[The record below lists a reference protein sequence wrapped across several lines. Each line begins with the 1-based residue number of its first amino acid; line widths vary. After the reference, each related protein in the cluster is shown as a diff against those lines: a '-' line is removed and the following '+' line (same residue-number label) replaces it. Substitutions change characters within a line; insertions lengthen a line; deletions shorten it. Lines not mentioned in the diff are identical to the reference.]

1 MKQGALISASNLQ
14 SLPSIQTLVQRE
26 AAARA
31 DLSELSFRF
40 KSSSPNVQHAKAV
53 LAEAT
58 SLLTDE
64 VSRSVSVMQASLA
77 TAVRRESD
85 LSRRLHDLQGQATNR
100 AEVDAGFRRLQSRER
115 TINEQLLL
123 LDRSKYRATAV
134 RDLQSVPASLVMPAE
149 PVATSVVSRIAVTL
163 LGATAAG
170 LIAGIGAALLIERG
184 KQGFRS
190 SIELQTVSD
199 VRCIGMVPD
208 LPRRTR
214 QTDRTSFQVAARNE
228 AVRSVGA
235 EIGLFGVSR
244 ECRVILVTSSL
255 YDEGADTLC
264 DALGEVLAAAGKR
277 VMLIG
282 GWLNEAA
289 DRGIPPVSK
298 DDFADSSQISIAR
311 PNLERRNY
319 YDMDV
324 FRNERLVEVL
334 DAARADFDVVLVESP
349 PVMLTAD
356 ALVLGRLADTAIH
369 VVRWGETKRHTVL
382 TALQRLKDN
391 SIDVDGVILM
401 GVDLNRHARLGFV
414 DECSYYGAHL
424 PALRQIP
431 SQNATDLR

>member
-1 MKQGALISASNLQ
+1 
-14 SLPSIQTLVQRE
+14 
-26 AAARA
+26 
-31 DLSELSFRF
+31 
-40 KSSSPNVQHAKAV
+40 
-53 LAEAT
+53 
-58 SLLTDE
+58 
-64 VSRSVSVMQASLA
+64 
-77 TAVRRESD
+77 
-85 LSRRLHDLQGQATNR
+85 
-100 AEVDAGFRRLQSRER
+100 
-115 TINEQLLL
+115 
-123 LDRSKYRATAV
+123 
-134 RDLQSVPASLVMPAE
+134 MPAE

-298 DDFADSSQISIAR
+298 DDFADSSQISVAR